1 LPFCSATLKIKRPIN
16 PAYPKTLVTIGDH
29 IRKRRLDLGLKQ
41 VHVARALG
49 VSATAVTGWEKN
61 RREPNPSFIPKIIAF
76 LGYTPP
82 VFDKEKTVSR
92 NG

>member
-1 LPFCSATLKIKRPIN
+1 VILKTNKPVN

-41 VHVARALG
+41 VHVGRALG
-49 VSATAVTGWEKN
+49 VSATAITGWEKN
-61 RREPNPSFIPKIIAF
+61 LREPDPAFIPKIIAF

-82 VFDKEKTVSR
+82 VFDEKKTISW